1 MKIRVKSLHGHVIV
15 TVPDSTPVNSQEL
28 GEAASFLDKIGSK
41 CNAGT
46 VKFHI
51 KDNNGKALGSL
62 EWSPDKDPE
71 K

>member
-15 TVPDSTPVNSQEL
+15 TVPDSTPVNSQDL
-28 GEAASFLDKIGSK
+28 GEAASFLDKMGSK
-41 CNAGT
+41 SKAGA

-51 KDNNGKALGSL
+51 KDNNGKVIGSL
-62 EWSPDKDPE
+62 KWSPDNEPE